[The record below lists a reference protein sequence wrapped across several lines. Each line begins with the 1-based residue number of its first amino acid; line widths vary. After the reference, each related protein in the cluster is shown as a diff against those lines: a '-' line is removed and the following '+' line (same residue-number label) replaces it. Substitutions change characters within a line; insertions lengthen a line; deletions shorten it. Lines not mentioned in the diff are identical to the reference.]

1 MSMESG
7 FFRGEEELK
16 PAKAKYERFKL
27 TWMLDNNFTLAD
39 LIRELDILV
48 ADSDPSLS
56 LKALFADWELG
67 YGFGSQIWPCFE
79 EFLECEYKEMEAT
92 RTLICN
98 VNGPGSELAQGI
110 PDPQQ
115 SRPPQINA
123 PQSKALRRK
132 EAER

>member
-27 TWMLDNNFTLAD
+27 TWMLDHNFTLAD

-56 LKALFADWELG
+56 LEALFADWEFG

-79 EFLECEYKEMEAT
+79 EFLECEYKEMGAAHT
-92 RTLICN
+92 MIRH
-98 VNGPGSELAQGI
+98 VDGPGPELAQGI
-110 PDPQQ
+110 PDPLQ
-115 SRPPQINA
+115 SRPPQSNA